1 MKKDIRN
8 KEYAI
13 QEVVAY
19 YILGYRKYN
28 EESEQKGFADLLKNI
43 LEIAKENIDTTE
55 IKGVDINLLKRINFN
70 WVLNSDDFVSYA
82 TCIFYVLMNREE
94 NITEEE
100 KEIVR
105 RGRNTQTHHI
115 AKNASMQDYMYATAF
130 EALIGYLYL
139 TGQEKRLE
147 KILNSIVEMKNID
160 LSK

>member
-8 KEYAI
+8 KECAI

-43 LEIAKENIDTTE
+43 LEIAKENFDTTE

-94 NITEEE
+94 NITEEKIVRE
-100 KEIVR
+100 FLKELHSHHPR
-105 RGRNTQTHHI
+105 RGRSN
-115 AKNASMQDYMYATAF
+115 
-130 EALIGYLYL
+130 
-139 TGQEKRLE
+139 
-147 KILNSIVEMKNID
+147 LN
-160 LSK
+160 

>member
-19 YILGYRKYN
+19 YILGYRKYKD
-28 EESEQKGFADLLKNI
+28 ESEQKGFADLLKSI
-43 LEIAKENIDTTE
+43 LETAKENIDTTE

-94 NITEEE
+94 NITEE
-100 KEIVR
+100 KIVR
-105 RGRNTQTHHI
+105 EFLKKLHSHHPRRVI
-115 AKNASMQDYMYATAF
+115 KEAEVILTNLFPDLKN
-130 EALIGYLYL
+130 
-139 TGQEKRLE
+139 
-147 KILNSIVEMKNID
+147 
-160 LSK
+160 

>member
-43 LEIAKENIDTTE
+43 LEIAKENFDTTE

-94 NITEEE
+94 NITEE
-100 KEIVR
+100 KIVR
-105 RGRNTQTHHI
+105 EFLKELHSHHPRRVVKEAEVI
-115 AKNASMQDYMYATAF
+115 LTNLFPDLKN
-130 EALIGYLYL
+130 
-139 TGQEKRLE
+139 
-147 KILNSIVEMKNID
+147 
-160 LSK
+160 